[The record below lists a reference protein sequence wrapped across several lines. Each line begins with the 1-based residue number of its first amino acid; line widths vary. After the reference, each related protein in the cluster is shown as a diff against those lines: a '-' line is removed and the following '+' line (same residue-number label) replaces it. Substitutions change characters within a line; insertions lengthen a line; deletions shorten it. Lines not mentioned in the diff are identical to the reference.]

1 MDDFLDS
8 IKAGWSSKY
17 GSAIY
22 CSGIEEIEFA
32 RGFTE
37 EELKELL
44 RENFVALGAV
54 PFHVSLPS
62 LRSSYV
68 RL

>member
-8 IKAGWSSKY
+8 IKAGWSNKY

-22 CSGIEEIEFA
+22 CSGIEHIEFA

-37 EELKELL
+37 VELKDLM
-44 RENFVALGAV
+44 RENLEALGAV
-54 PFHVSLPS
+54 PFVVSLPS
-62 LRSSYV
+62 ISISYV
-68 RL
+68 ML